1 MHSVQ
6 AHNRIYR
13 FMKRFIDLG
22 FALFVVI
29 FLWWLLALVWVLVK
43 LQSPGPGIFA
53 QERVGQDGQI
63 FTCYKF
69 RTMYLGTIQGPTNQ
83 VPLSQVTRLG
93 HILRRSKLDELPQVW
108 NILRNE
114 FSLIGPRPCL
124 PMQTELIE
132 ARTRLGVLALKP
144 GISGL
149 SQVEGIEMSEPERL
163 AMNDARYLALQSLQM
178 DAKILIETVA
188 VVFRSLR

>member
-1 MHSVQ
+1 LV
-6 AHNRIYR
+6 
-13 FMKRFIDLG
+13 
-22 FALFVVI
+22 
-29 FLWWLLALVWVLVK
+29 FLWWLLAIIWALIRV
-43 LQSPGPGIFA
+43 QSPGPGIFA
-53 QERVGQDGQI
+53 QQRVGRNGRI

-69 RTMYLGTIQGPTNQ
+69 RTMYEGTVQGPTNE
-83 VPLSQVTRLG
+83 VPLSQVTWLG
-93 HILRRSKLDELPQVW
+93 NILRRSKLDELPQVW

-124 PMQTELIE
+124 PMQTGLVE

-163 AMNDARYLALQSLQM
+163 AVNDARYLALQSLQM
-178 DAKILIETVA
+178 DLKIMIETVA
-188 VVFRSLR
+188 VVFRSLK